1 MWKREEGEKTI
12 NWRVSEVPKWR
23 TIANKEN
30 RILNRVRRESDE
42 ETKTKKRW
50 REKIRKEK
58 GKMRKEMERKKE
70 KERWKERKKKKERKD
85 PDTRTYAGTRSY
97 LDTRYTFQTGTRYL
111 LTHTHKRTHAHTT
124 SRHSQTRRATLDTTI
139 NTHTQPS
146 HTYNNTHHITQWEVV
161 MKSIQYCIGCG
172 MNE

>member
-1 MWKREEGEKTI
+1 M
-12 NWRVSEVPKWR
+12 PKWR

-42 ETKTKKRW
+42 ETKTKK
-50 REKIRKEK
+50 KV
-58 GKMRKEMERKKE
+58 ERKNQKNQKRKRKNE
-70 KERWKERKKKKERKD
+70 KRDGKKERKKKKERKD

-97 LDTRYTFQTGTRYL
+97 LDTQYTFRTGTRNL
-111 LTHTHKRTHAHTT
+111 LIHTHKRTQAHTT
-124 SRHSQTRRATLDTTI
+124 SRHSQTRRVTLDTTI

-146 HTYNNTHHITQWEVV
+146 HTYNNTHNITQREVV